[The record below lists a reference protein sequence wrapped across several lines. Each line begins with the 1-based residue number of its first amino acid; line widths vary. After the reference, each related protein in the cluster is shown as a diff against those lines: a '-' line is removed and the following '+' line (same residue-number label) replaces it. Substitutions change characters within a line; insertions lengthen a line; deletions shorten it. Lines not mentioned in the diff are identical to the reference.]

1 MKKNLTELVFILD
14 RSGSMGGL
22 EQDTIGGFNAMLTR
36 QKEQEGE
43 ANVTTILFDHEV
55 QLLHDRFPLK
65 AVAPLTEKDYYV
77 RGCTALLDAIG
88 LKEND
93 RVELIQSADAI
104 TIKKASPTQHKTLE
118 ERLTAFYGKPIEQ
131 IDRISSE
138 EMEWGKAEGSE
149 AW

>member
-1 MKKNLTELVFILD
+1 MYATIQKWGN
-14 RSGSMGGL
+14 SNGL
-22 EQDTIGGFNAMLTR
+22 
-36 QKEQEGE
+36 
-43 ANVTTILFDHEV
+43 
-55 QLLHDRFPLK
+55 RFPK
-65 AVAPLTEKDYYV
+65 
-77 RGCTALLDAIG
+77 ALLDAIG

-104 TIKKASPTQHKTLE
+104 TTKKASPVSHKTLE

-131 IDRISSE
+131 IGRIPSE